1 MTVKLYRHIPTNT
14 IAELVITQ
22 GPKVRVMRNPLDG
35 VFQNVTEEEWSE
47 WEQILEEE

>member
-14 IAELVITQ
+14 IAELVIIQ
-22 GPKVRVMRNPLDG
+22 GTKVRVMRNHLDG
-35 VFQNVTEEEWSE
+35 AFQNVTEEEWSE